1 MTAAEPLVPAV
12 DPYMEKSLLER
23 AAERLAQTRPL
34 TWFFVNVGNRI
45 DPFLMRVSGGRLNTT
60 GSPMVVVLHHTG
72 AKTGKARQTPLAY
85 FTEGRDVVLVASNG
99 GARHH
104 PSWLYNIRANPDVE
118 LWVGDKG
125 GAHTARVAT
134 PDEKGRLWPKA
145 NALYAGYA
153 GYQTK
158 SGRDIQM
165 IICSPKE

>member
-1 MTAAEPLVPAV
+1 MVLRQRRQPYRPVLDAGKRREVEHDRLTDGGGPAPHGCQ
-12 DPYMEKSLLER
+12 D
-23 AAERLAQTRPL
+23 
-34 TWFFVNVGNRI
+34 
-45 DPFLMRVSGGRLNTT
+45 
-60 GSPMVVVLHHTG
+60 
-72 AKTGKARQTPLAY
+72 GKARQTPLAY
-85 FTEGRDVVLVASNG
+85 FTEGRDVFLVASNG

-153 GYQTK
+153 GYQAK

-165 IICSPKE
+165 VICSPKE